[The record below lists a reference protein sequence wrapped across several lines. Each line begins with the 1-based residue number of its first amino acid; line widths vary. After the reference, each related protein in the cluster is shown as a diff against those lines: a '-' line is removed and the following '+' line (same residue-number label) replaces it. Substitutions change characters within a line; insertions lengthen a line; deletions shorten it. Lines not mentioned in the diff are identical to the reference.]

1 LNNKFIEIYF
11 IIDNLYPFD
20 DIFNIKLSRKLS
32 KKDVGMFNLDKIRQ
46 QLYKAYEDGFE
57 LKEAFVNKKIKFY
70 QSIYYEI
77 KMENDE
83 INRIKIGVGDTIEI
97 EEEMSELPTFAI
109 VRAVVILARK
119 IILGPR
125 NCNYGEK
132 PRNVFHRTRNY
143 FT

>member
-1 LNNKFIEIYF
+1 MNNKFIEIYF

-32 KKDVGMFNLDKIRQ
+32 KKDVGMFNLDKIKQ

-83 INRIKIGVGDTIEI
+83 INRIKIGIGDTIEI

-109 VRAVVILARK
+109 VRAIIVHEYNDRRVYPFFILHG
-119 IILGPR
+119 IIR
-125 NCNYGEK
+125 
-132 PRNVFHRTRNY
+132 
-143 FT
+143 